1 MANEKAKSPYDTG
14 RRIRLLAAAIVVA
27 IAAWSGGWYWL
38 AGKVEA
44 EAARLFAA
52 EASQGTAI
60 DCADLDVR
68 GYPFRLE
75 VFCTAL
81 NVKRPAEGLTVTAGA
96 FRSAAQVY
104 EPRRIYAELNSPVA
118 VASEIAGPLT
128 FDWKLARASA
138 VLDQPLP
145 QHASISIDDLA
156 VGAFGLKQAL
166 AAAHAE
172 AHMRINGPDL
182 DVAWRYDGLVA
193 DETLTGRKNLPVLA
207 GDADLTITD
216 GVARAASGM
225 DTLRG
230 VSGQFR
236 RLALLVTP
244 EQGLLVSGPFDV
256 GTDGRLNAKME
267 VIVVDPAGF
276 AQAFKPAFPDYA
288 GQIDT
293 FAAMPPQAGPDGT
306 PEIRLPV
313 TISDGK
319 VSIGFIPVGEIPP
332 LD

>member
-1 MANEKAKSPYDTG
+1 M
-14 RRIRLLAAAIVVA
+14 
-27 IAAWSGGWYWL
+27 
-38 AGKVEA
+38 
-44 EAARLFAA
+44 FAA
-52 EASQGTAI
+52 EAGHGTAI
-60 DCADLDVR
+60 DCAGLDVR

-81 NVKRPAEGLTVTAGA
+81 DVARPAEGLTVTAGA

-104 EPRRIYAELNSPVA
+104 EPRRIYAELDSPVT
-118 VASEIAGPLT
+118 VASAVAGPLT

-138 VLDQPLP
+138 HLADPLP
-145 QHASISIDDLA
+145 QQASVSIDDLA

-172 AHMRINGPDL
+172 AHLRVNGPDL

-193 DETLTGRKNLPVLA
+193 DATLTGRKDLPVLA

-216 GVARAASGM
+216 GAALAVSGV

-256 GTDGRLNAKME
+256 GADGRLNAKLE

-276 AQAFKPAFPDYA
+276 AQSFKPAFPEYA

-293 FAAMPPQAGPDGT
+293 FAAMPAQAGPDGT

-313 TISDGK
+313 TISAGK
-319 VSIGFIPVGEIPP
+319 VTIGFIPLGEIPP
-332 LD
+332 FR